1 MVAGLS
7 GCHSGPEQPVVT
19 GALNAAPDCRPMVAS
34 VYLICWYGGRDEP
47 LSQCEVGLEDPV
59 GCGIGPE
66 AVALF
71 NGGVDV
77 AGTFSSP
84 GRPEQPRW
92 VHIRAYRD
100 VAGRIGRKWYPQ
112 GGREKDAFIL
122 EEKRFQSPP
131 AAPE

>member
-1 MVAGLS
+1 
-7 GCHSGPEQPVVT
+7 
-19 GALNAAPDCRPMVAS
+19 
-34 VYLICWYGGRDEP
+34 
-47 LSQCEVGLEDPV
+47 
-59 GCGIGPE
+59 
-66 AVALF
+66 VALF

-112 GGREKDAFIL
+112 GGGEKDAFIL

>member
-1 MVAGLS
+1 
-7 GCHSGPEQPVVT
+7 
-19 GALNAAPDCRPMVAS
+19 MVAS

-77 AGTFSSP
+77 AGTFSTP

-112 GGREKDAFIL
+112 GGGEKDAFIL